1 MTWTRRDFQQL
12 AGVLHR
18 TRNAVRD
25 SGSQADLDG
34 FDRMVLPAIVRQ
46 LSSTNTRFDPMRFTQ
61 DVETGDET
69 T

>member
-34 FDRMVLPAIVRQ
+34 FDRVVLPAIVRE
-46 LSSTNTRFDPMRFTQ
+46 LAGTNTRFDSMRFTQ
-61 DVETGDET
+61 AVETGKET

>member
-46 LSSTNTRFDPMRFTQ
+46 LANTNTRFDPMRFTQ
-61 DVETGDET
+61 ADETGEET

>member
-1 MTWTRRDFQQL
+1 MTWTRRDFQLL

-46 LSSTNTRFDPMRFTQ
+46 LANTNTRFDPMRFTQ
-61 DVETGDET
+61 AVETGEET

>member
-1 MTWTRRDFQQL
+1 MIWTRKDFQQL

-25 SGSQADLDG
+25 SGSQTTLDD
-34 FDRMVLPAIVRQ
+34 FDRMVLPAITRQ
-46 LSSTNTRFDPMRFTQ
+46 LAGTNTRFDPMRFTQ
-61 DVETGDET
+61 AVVTGKET

>member
-1 MTWTRRDFQQL
+1 MWTRRDFQQL

-25 SGSQADLDG
+25 SGSQANLDN

-46 LSSTNTRFDPMRFTQ
+46 LAGTNTRFDPMRFTQ
-61 DVETGDET
+61 AVETGEET

>member
-1 MTWTRRDFQQL
+1 MTWTRKDFQQL

-25 SGSQADLDG
+25 SGSQANLDD
-34 FDRMVLPAIVRQ
+34 FDRMVLPTIVRE
-46 LSSTNTRFDPMRFTQ
+46 LTSTNTRFDPMRFTQ
-61 DVETGDET
+61 AVVTGKET